1 MEYCLEV
8 ELMFSDLVV
17 QGGPEKFQSSSSLR
31 EIDPNVEF
39 KSVSTRKYNLRRLS
53 DGIFEYVPV
62 VFEEQHFCVS
72 LCTVHSSLLNFQFR
86 VKPLRHYTKEV
97 QEITTVAP
105 TQNADK
111 SPVRIQTTKTILT
124 MGSADD
130 ATLTNITN

>member
-1 MEYCLEV
+1 MIRYQEEEVELNDMGHFRVELDLADDQLAVMEYCLEV
-8 ELMFSDLVV
+8 ELMFSDLVA

-31 EIDPNVEF
+31 EIDPNCEF

-97 QEITTVAP
+97 TTIE
-105 TQNADK
+105 T
-111 SPVRIQTTKTILT
+111 PVPNQ
-124 MGSADD
+124 
-130 ATLTNITN
+130 